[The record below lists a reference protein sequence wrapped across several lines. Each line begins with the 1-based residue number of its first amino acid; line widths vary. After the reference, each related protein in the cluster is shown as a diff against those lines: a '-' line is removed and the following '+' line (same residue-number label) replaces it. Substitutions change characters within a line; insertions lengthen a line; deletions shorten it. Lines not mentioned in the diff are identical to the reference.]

1 MDQAKGLR
9 NYFVDNK
16 RQNIF
21 IQQEHVRQL
30 IIQKQDKAKI
40 TASLIELEKA
50 WIEFEHENNQ

>member
-16 RQNIF
+16 RQDIF

>member
-16 RQNIF
+16 RQDIF

-40 TASLIELEKA
+40 TASLVELEKA
-50 WIEFEHENNQ
+50 WIEFKHENNQ

>member
-16 RQNIF
+16 RQDIF

-30 IIQKQDKAKI
+30 IIQKRDKAKI

-50 WIEFEHENNQ
+50 WIKFEHENNQ

>member
-1 MDQAKGLR
+1 MDQGKGLR
-9 NYFVDNK
+9 SYFVDNK
-16 RQNIF
+16 RQDIF

-30 IIQKQDKAKI
+30 IIQKKDKAKI

>member
-16 RQNIF
+16 RQDIF

-40 TASLIELEKA
+40 TACLIELEKA